1 MKQQNNIALK
11 QTTPN
16 LLMMFIIAAFS
27 FFIAPQKVAAQKL
40 VAQVSKTKV
49 VTGEAFQVSFTV
61 NGSMSG
67 FKPPSFSDFD
77 VYSGPNQSTSMQIA
91 NGNMS
96 QTVSY
101 SYMIA
106 ARKEGKFTIGAAS
119 CVINGNKSESNPIAI
134 EVAKGN
140 PQQQQ
145 RQQQQQQ
152 QNPFGGAFGN
162 EDEQPQQ
169 QQAVSGEDLF
179 VRTYVN
185 KKQCYLG
192 EQIVVT
198 QKIYA
203 RTNVTHRG
211 MQSGK
216 LPSFDGFWSKAEER
230 KGNLPINTENLDGV
244 SYGVVEFSQ
253 TYLFPQR
260 TGKLTIDPIELDWV
274 VRVKSKRQQSIFDQF
289 FGGGGGQDMVVKLK
303 GKPVT
308 IDVQPLPEKNKPD
321 NFTGAVGNFS
331 FNAKLN
337 HDKVKANESIN
348 LKLTISG
355 KGNISLVSTPKIN
368 FPDGFETYDPKVNET
383 VSTAGGVSGTKTYEY
398 LVIPRK
404 QGEFILKDVNFS
416 YFDVDKKQY
425 VTLPSPE
432 IKITVD
438 TPDPNSSGSAQVY
451 NPKHEIQTEE
461 NDIRYIKTGNL
472 KLHAAN
478 EEFFASWKHFGL
490 LGLIAALFIGFLVV
504 RNTYLKSQSDVV
516 GVKQKRAIKIARKQL
531 VLAEKFKNE
540 NKQDDFYDE
549 VHTALNNYVSDKLN
563 IPVADLSKN
572 TITENLTKKNI
583 STQAI
588 HKLITTLSDCEYARY
603 APAAA
608 EKDLGLV
615 YNNTIELIT
624 NIENELAQQT
634 KNVKIKIKSLALFLC
649 LLSCTSLFSINVQ
662 DSAVAAYNKKEYKK
676 AINYYE
682 IILKE
687 GITSAALHYN
697 LANAYFKDNQLGR
710 AIYNYEL
717 AKKLNPT
724 DGDIKNNLHIAN
736 SKVIDKIDSKEN
748 FFANTIKT
756 GLYSLF
762 STTGWAYVTII
773 CLLLAAMFFI
783 LFSITSNVILKRVG
797 FWTGG
802 LFVIG
807 FVFALVVGYAALHEL
822 HKNTQAIIISQEV
835 AVLPEPNATAKTKF
849 NLHEGTKVNVLSV
862 NGDYT
867 AIQLANG
874 NEGFIATKDLGLF

>member
-1 MKQQNNIALK
+1 
-11 QTTPN
+11 
-16 LLMMFIIAAFS
+16 
-27 FFIAPQKVAAQKL
+27 
-40 VAQVSKTKV
+40 SKNKV
-49 VTGEAFQVSFTV
+49 VTGEVFQVSFTV
-61 NGSMSG
+61 NGNMSG
-67 FKPPSFSDFD
+67 FKAPSFADFD

-119 CVINGNKSESNPIAI
+119 CVINGAKSESNPITI
-134 EVAKGN
+134 EVAKGD
-140 PQQQQ
+140 PKQQQQQ
-145 RQQQQQQ
+145 RQQQQQ
-152 QNPFGGAFGN
+152 NPFGGFFGQEEN
-162 EDEQPQQ
+162 QPQQ
-169 QQAVSGEDLF
+169 SQGVSAEDLF
-179 VRTYVN
+179 IRTYVN

-192 EQIVVT
+192 EQIIVT

-203 RTNVTHRG
+203 RTNITHRG
-211 MQSGK
+211 MQNGK
-216 LPSFDGFWSKAEER
+216 LPSFDGFWSKAEEK

-244 SYGVVEFSQ
+244 QYGVVELSQ

-274 VRVKSKRQQSIFDQF
+274 VRTKPKRQQSIFDQF
-289 FGGGGGQDMVVKLK
+289 FGGGGQDVVVKLK
-303 GKPVT
+303 SKPVT
-308 IDVQPLPEKNKPD
+308 VDVQPLPEAGKPD

-337 HDKVKANESIN
+337 HDKVKANEGLN
-348 LKLTISG
+348 LKLTITG

-383 VSTAGGVSGTKTYEY
+383 VSTAGGVSGTKTYDY

-404 QGEFILKDVNFS
+404 AGEFTLKDINFS
-416 YFDVDKKQY
+416 YFDVEKKKY
-425 VTLPSPE
+425 ITLPSPE

-438 TPDPNSSGSAQVY
+438 AADPNSVGSAQVY

-472 KLHAAN
+472 NLHAAD
-478 EEFFASWKHFGL
+478 EEFFSSWKHFSL
-490 LGLIAALFIGFLVV
+490 LGLITALFVGFLVV
-504 RNTYLKSQSDVV
+504 RTNYLKSQSDVV

-531 VLAEKFKNE
+531 ALAEKFKNE
-540 NKQDDFYDE
+540 NKQTEFYNE
-549 VHTALNNYVSDKLN
+549 VHTALNNYLSHKLN
-563 IPVADLSKN
+563 IPVADLSKD
-572 TITENLTKKNI
+572 TITDNLMKKHVSAETI
-583 STQAI
+583 ST
-588 HKLITTLSDCEYARY
+588 LITTLNDCEYARY

-608 EKDLGLV
+608 EKDLNLV
-615 YNNTIELIT
+615 YNNTIDLIT
-624 NIENELAQQT
+624 KIENELAQQS
-634 KNVKIKIKSLALFLC
+634 KNASSKIKTVALFFC
-649 LLSCTSLFSINVQ
+649 LLSCTSIFGINVQ
-662 DSAVAAYNKKEYKK
+662 DSAAAAYNHKEYKK

-682 IILKE
+682 IVLRE
-687 GITSAALHYN
+687 GNTSAALHYN
-697 LANAYFKDNQLGR
+697 LANAYFKDNQLGK

-717 AKKLNPT
+717 AKKLNPA
-724 DGDIKNNLHIAN
+724 DDDIKNNLRIAN
-736 SKVIDKIDSKEN
+736 SKVVDKIDAKEN

-762 STTGWAYVTII
+762 SSTGWAYVTII
-773 CLLLAAMFFI
+773 CLLLAALFFI
-783 LFSITSNVILKRVG
+783 LFSVTGNVVLKRVG
-797 FWTGG
+797 FWTGSV
-802 LFVIG
+802 FIIG
-807 FVFALVVGYAALHEL
+807 FVFAMVIGYAALHEL
-822 HKNTQAIIISQEV
+822 HKNTQAVIISQEV

>member
-1 MKQQNNIALK
+1 MRSIKSKIV
-11 QTTPN
+11 
-16 LLMMFIIAAFS
+16 
-27 FFIAPQKVAAQKL
+27 FFILAGFAILLPFNSFAQKL
-40 VAQVSKTKV
+40 VAQVSKNKV
-49 VTGEAFQVSFTV
+49 VTGEVFQISFTV
-61 NGSMSG
+61 NGNMSG

-106 ARKEGKFTIGAAS
+106 ARKEGKFTIGSAS
-119 CVINGNKSESNPIAI
+119 CIINNVKSESNPIAI

-145 RQQQQQQ
+145 QRQQQQ

-162 EDEQPQQ
+162 EEPQQ
-169 QQAVSGEDLF
+169 DPQNISAEDLF
-179 VRTYVN
+179 IRTYVN

-192 EQIVVT
+192 EQIIVT

-203 RTNVTHRG
+203 RTNITHRG
-211 MQSGK
+211 MQGGK
-216 LPSFDGFWSKAEER
+216 FPSFDGFWSKAEEK
-230 KGNLPINTENLDGV
+230 KGNLPINTETLDGV

-260 TGKLTIDPIELDWV
+260 TGKLTIDPLELDWV
-274 VRVKSKRQQSIFDQF
+274 VRVKAKRQQSLFDQF
-289 FGGGGGQDMVVKLK
+289 FGGGGQDVVAKLKSKSVVIDVQALPEK
-303 GKPVT
+303 GKP
-308 IDVQPLPEKNKPD
+308 E

-337 HDKVKANESIN
+337 HNKVKANESIN
-348 LKLTISG
+348 LKLTVTG
-355 KGNISLVSTPKIN
+355 KGNINLVSTPKIN

-383 VSTAGGVSGTKTYEY
+383 ISTAGGVSGTKTYEY

-404 QGEFILKDVNFS
+404 QGEFILKDINFT
-416 YFDVDKKQY
+416 YFDAEKKQY
-425 VTLPSPE
+425 ITLPSPE

-438 TPDPNSSGSAQVY
+438 AADPNSSGNVQVY

-461 NDIRYIKTGNL
+461 NDIRYIKTGDL
-472 KLHAAN
+472 KLQAVD
-478 EEFFASWKHFGL
+478 EEFFASWKHYAT
-490 LGLIAALFIGFLVV
+490 LGLIAFLFIGFMIA
-504 RNTYLKSQSDVV
+504 RNNYVKSQSDVV

-531 VLAEKFKNE
+531 ALAEKFKNE
-540 NKQDDFYDE
+540 NKQDAFYNE
-549 VHTALNNYVSDKLN
+549 VLTALNSYVSFKLN
-563 IPVADLSKN
+563 IPVADLSKDN
-572 TITENLTKKNI
+572 ITENLMKRNVSTETIKKLI
-583 STQAI
+583 ST
-588 HKLITTLSDCEYARY
+588 LNDCEYARY

-608 EKDLGLV
+608 EKDLNLV

-624 NIENELAQQT
+624 KIENELSQQV
-634 KNVKIKIKSLALFLC
+634 KNKNSKIQSLALFIL
-649 LLSCTSLFSINVQ
+649 LLSGTSLFSINIQ
-662 DSAVAAYNKKEYKK
+662 DSAATAYKKAEYKK

-682 IILKE
+682 IILKD
-687 GITSAALHYN
+687 GLTSSTLYYN
-697 LANAYFKDNQLGR
+697 LANAYFKDNKLGK

-724 DGDIKNNLHIAN
+724 DDDIKNNLRIAN
-736 SKVIDKIDSKEN
+736 TKVVDKIDSKEN
-748 FFANTIKT
+748 FFVNTIKT
-756 GLYSLF
+756 GLYASF

-773 CLLLAAMFFI
+773 CLLAAALLFI
-783 LFSITSNVILKRVG
+783 LFSITDNIMLKRLG
-797 FWTGG
+797 FWAGS

-807 FVFALVVGYAALHEL
+807 FVLSLIIGYAALHEL
-822 HKNTQAIIISQEV
+822 HKNTQAIIISQE
-835 AVLPEPNATAKTKF
+835 ASVLTEPNATSKTKF
-849 NLHEGTKVNVLSV
+849 NLHEGTKVNVL
-862 NGDYT
+862 NINADYS

>member
-1 MKQQNNIALK
+1 MKQQNNIVLK
-11 QTTPN
+11 LTSHN
-16 LLMMFIIAAFS
+16 LLMMFIIVVFS
-27 FFIAPQKVAAQKL
+27 FFIAPQKLVAQKL
-40 VAQVSKTKV
+40 TAQVSKNKV
-49 VTGEAFQVSFTV
+49 VTGEVFQISFTV

-119 CVINGNKSESNPIAI
+119 CIINGAKSESNPITI

-145 RQQQQQQ
+145 QQQRQQQQ
-152 QNPFGGAFGN
+152 QNPFGNVFGN
-162 EDEQPQQ
+162 EEPPQQ
-169 QQAVSGEDLF
+169 QQGVSAEDLF
-179 VRTYVN
+179 VRTYVS

-211 MQSGK
+211 MQNGK
-216 LPSFDGFWSKAEER
+216 LPSFDGFWSKTEER

-289 FGGGGGQDMVVKLK
+289 FGGGGQDVVVKLK

-308 IDVQPLPEKNKPD
+308 IDVQALPEAGKPD

-337 HDKVKANESIN
+337 HDKVKANESLN

-368 FPDGFETYDPKVNET
+368 FPDGFETYEPKVNET

-404 QGEFILKDVNFS
+404 QGEFTLKDITFS
-416 YFDVDKKQY
+416 YFDVEKKQY
-425 VTLPSPE
+425 ITLPSPE

-438 TPDPNSSGSAQVY
+438 AADPNSAGSAQVY
-451 NPKHEIQTEE
+451 NPKHEIQTQE
-461 NDIRYIKTGNL
+461 NDIRYIKTGDL
-472 KLHAAN
+472 KLHAAD
-478 EEFFASWKHFGL
+478 EEFFSSWKHFSL
-490 LGLIAALFIGFLVV
+490 LGLITTLFVGFLVA
-504 RNTYLKSQSDVV
+504 RNNYLKSQSDVV

-531 VLAEKFKNE
+531 VLAETFKNE
-540 NKQDDFYDE
+540 NKQDEFYNE
-549 VHTALNNYVSDKLN
+549 VHTALNNYLSHKLN
-563 IPVADLSKN
+563 IPVADLSKDM
-572 TITENLTKKNI
+572 ITENLMKKFVSAETI
-583 STQAI
+583 ST
-588 HKLITTLSDCEYARY
+588 LITTLNDCEYARY

-624 NIENELAQQT
+624 KIENELAQQG
-634 KNVKIKIKSLALFLC
+634 KNAGSKIKTVALFFG
-649 LLSCTSLFSINVQ
+649 LLSFTSLFSINIQ

-676 AINYYE
+676 TINYYE

-687 GITSAALHYN
+687 GTTSAALHYN
-697 LANAYFKDNQLGR
+697 LGNAYFKDNQLGK

-717 AKKLNPT
+717 AKKLNPN

-762 STTGWAYVTII
+762 STTGWAYVTIV
-773 CLLLAAMFFI
+773 CLLLAALFFI
-783 LFSITSNVILKRVG
+783 LFSITGNIVLKRIG
-797 FWTGG
+797 FWTGSF
-802 LFVIG
+802 LVIS
-807 FVFALVVGYAALHEL
+807 FVFSMVIGYAALREL